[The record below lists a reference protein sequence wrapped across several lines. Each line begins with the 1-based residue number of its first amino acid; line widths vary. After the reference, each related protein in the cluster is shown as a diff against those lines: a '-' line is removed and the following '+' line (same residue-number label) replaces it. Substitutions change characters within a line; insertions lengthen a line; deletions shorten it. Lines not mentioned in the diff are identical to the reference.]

1 MISCYYILSSSA
13 HTRVRAQ
20 KRQII
25 IGNIIIIWRYIIVV
39 SKDLSWLLI
48 LFRRDRQYYIV
59 IEYINF
65 IQSL

>member
-1 MISCYYILSSSA
+1 MNSFYYILSSSA
-13 HTRVRAQ
+13 HTCVRAQ

-25 IGNIIIIWRYIIVV
+25 IGNIIFIRRYIIVV

-48 LFRRDRQYYIV
+48 LFRRDRQYCIV